1 MAKNDITRPR
11 AHLKMCGFKLAMNK
25 PYHYYKHDSHIG
37 YTSYRCGTWSSSD
50 KVLAAILNKL
60 TRRPKRHRNRKLTVC
75 EAILRMAGGVKN
87 KNTPNFWRIDDVG
100 IWYINSAN
108 HWTTNGHHIKGDLV
122 NILNKEMI
130 TS

>member
-1 MAKNDITRPR
+1 
-11 AHLKMCGFKLAMNK
+11 
-25 PYHYYKHDSHIG
+25 
-37 YTSYRCGTWSSSD
+37 
-50 KVLAAILNKL
+50 
-60 TRRPKRHRNRKLTVC
+60 
-75 EAILRMAGGVKN
+75 MAGGVKN